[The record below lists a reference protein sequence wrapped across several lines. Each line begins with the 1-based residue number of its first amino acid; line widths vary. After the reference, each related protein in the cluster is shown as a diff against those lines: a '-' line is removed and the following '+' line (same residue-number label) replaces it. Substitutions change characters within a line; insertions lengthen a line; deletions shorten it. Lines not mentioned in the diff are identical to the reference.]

1 MKRLTFI
8 VLAFTILGGCSN
20 SLLKTPETPET
31 PETSETSEN
40 TKLTMPKLPKFSIPS
55 WLDFSM
61 PSINVYKPNIMQGS
75 VLEIEAVEKLE
86 LGMSKSAVMN
96 LIGSPSI
103 NDPFHQYQWD
113 YIHHSTINGEQVI
126 HYRLRL
132 VFDGD
137 VLAEIDKSE
146 LAGLTNNQ

>member
-8 VLAFTILGGCSN
+8 VLASTILSGCSN
-20 SLLKTPETPET
+20 SLLKSPETPT
-31 PETSETSEN
+31 FPT
-40 TKLTMPKLPKFSIPS
+40 FSLPS

-61 PSINVYKPNIMQGS
+61 PSIEVYKPSIMQGS
-75 VLEIEAVEKLE
+75 VLEIKDVEKLQ
-86 LGMSKSAVMN
+86 LGMSKSAVIN

-103 NDPFHQYQWD
+103 IDPFHQYQWD
-113 YIHHSTINGEQVI
+113 YIHHSTLNSEQI
-126 HYRLRL
+126 IQYRLRL

-146 LAGLTNNQ
+146 LGGLTNNQK

>member
-1 MKRLTFI
+1 MKRLTLI
-8 VLAFTILGGCSN
+8 VLAFTILSGCSN
-20 SLLKTPETPET
+20 SIPK
-31 PETSETSEN
+31 TSET
-40 TKLTMPKLPKFSIPS
+40 PGLPKFSMPS

-61 PSINVYKPNIMQGS
+61 PSIDIYKPSIMQGS
-75 VLEIEAVEKLE
+75 VLEIDVVKKLE
-86 LGMSKSAVMN
+86 LGMSKRAVIN

-113 YIHHSTINGEQVI
+113 YIHHSTVNGEQVI

-132 VFDGD
+132 VFDED

-146 LAGLTNNQ
+146 LGGLTNNQN

>member
-1 MKRLTFI
+1 
-8 VLAFTILGGCSN
+8 
-20 SLLKTPETPET
+20 
-31 PETSETSEN
+31 
-40 TKLTMPKLPKFSIPS
+40 
-55 WLDFSM
+55 
-61 PSINVYKPNIMQGS
+61 MQGS
-75 VLEIEAVEKLE
+75 VLDIEAVEKLQ

-113 YIHHSTINGEQVI
+113 YIHHSTLNGKQVI

-132 VFDGD
+132 VFDED

-146 LAGLTNNQ
+146 LGGLTNNQN

>member
-1 MKRLTFI
+1 MKRLTLI
-8 VLAFTILGGCSN
+8 VLAFSILSGCSN
-20 SLLKTPETPET
+20 SLQKTSETPE
-31 PETSETSEN
+31 PR
-40 TKLTMPKLPKFSIPS
+40 KFKIPN

-61 PSINVYKPNIMQGS
+61 PSVDIYKPNIMRGS
-75 VLEIEAVEKLE
+75 VLEIEAVERLQ
-86 LGMSKSAVMN
+86 LGMSKSVVMN

-113 YIHHSTINGEQVI
+113 YIHYSTVNGEQVF

-132 VFDGD
+132 IFDGD

-146 LAGLTNNQ
+146 LSGLTNNQQ

>member
-1 MKRLTFI
+1 MKRLTLI
-8 VLAFTILGGCSN
+8 MLAFTILSGCSN
-20 SLLKTPETPET
+20 SLLKSPE
-31 PETSETSEN
+31 
-40 TKLTMPKLPKFSIPS
+40 KPKFPKFTMPS

-61 PSINVYKPNIMQGS
+61 PSIDVYNPSVMQGS
-75 VLEIEAVEKLE
+75 VLDIVAVEKLQ
-86 LGMSKSAVMN
+86 LGMSKSNVMN

-113 YIHHSTINGEQVI
+113 YIHHSTLNGEQLI

-132 VFDGD
+132 VFDED

-146 LAGLTNNQ
+146 LGGLTNNQN

>member
-1 MKRLTFI
+1 MKRLTLI
-8 VLAFTILGGCSN
+8 VLALTILNGCSN
-20 SLLKTPETPET
+20 SILKSPET
-31 PETSETSEN
+31 TSFPT
-40 TKLTMPKLPKFSIPS
+40 FSLPS

-61 PSINVYKPNIMQGS
+61 PSIDLYKPSIMQGS
-75 VLEIEAVEKLE
+75 VLEIEDVEKLE

-113 YIHHSTINGEQVI
+113 YIHHSTLNGDQVI

-146 LAGLTNNQ
+146 LGGLINNQK

>member
-1 MKRLTFI
+1 MKRLT
-8 VLAFTILGGCSN
+8 LTILGFAILSGCSN
-20 SLLKTPETPET
+20 SLLKTPETPER
-31 PETSETSEN
+31 S
-40 TKLTMPKLPKFSIPS
+40 KLKMPS

-61 PSINVYKPNIMQGS
+61 PSIDLYKPSIMQGS
-75 VLEIEAVEKLE
+75 VLDIEAVEKLQ
-86 LGMSKSAVMN
+86 LGMTKNAVIN

-113 YIHHSTINGEQVI
+113 YIHHSILNGEQVI

-137 VLAEIDKSE
+137 ILAEIDKSE
-146 LAGLTNNQ
+146 LAGLTDNQ

>member
-1 MKRLTFI
+1 MKRLTLI
-8 VLAFTILGGCSN
+8 VLALTILNGCSN
-20 SLLKTPETPET
+20 SILKSPETRSFPT
-31 PETSETSEN
+31 
-40 TKLTMPKLPKFSIPS
+40 FSLPS

-61 PSINVYKPNIMQGS
+61 PSIDLYKPSIMQGS
-75 VLEIEAVEKLE
+75 VLEIEDVEKLE

-113 YIHHSTINGEQVI
+113 YIHHSTLNGDQVI

-137 VLAEIDKSE
+137 VLTEIDKSE
-146 LAGLTNNQ
+146 LGGLTDNQ

>member
-1 MKRLTFI
+1 MKRLTLI
-8 VLAFTILGGCSN
+8 VFAFTILSGCSN
-20 SLLKTPETPET
+20 SLIKS
-31 PETSETSEN
+31 PETSAFPT
-40 TKLTMPKLPKFSIPS
+40 FSLPS

-61 PSINVYKPNIMQGS
+61 PSIDVYKPSIMQGS
-75 VLEIEAVEKLE
+75 VLEIEAVEKLQ

-113 YIHHSTINGEQVI
+113 YIHHSTLNGEQI
-126 HYRLRL
+126 IQYRLRL

-146 LAGLTNNQ
+146 LGGLTNNQK